1 MAGLA
6 EFDAAIMELSPATT
20 SSMLLQ
26 KDGVDVAW

>member
-20 SSMLLQ
+20 SSMLQ